1 MKKLYL
7 FAIATLL
14 TLQSCT
20 VMKDVTTTNREA
32 SYSVS
37 LNKVELPS
45 NSKER
50 FSETI
55 QKDNSD
61 GSVTKYVFEDE
72 KIKIFWMVFN
82 DQFAFTIYNKSD
94 HAIKISWDDAVYV
107 GVDKNISKMIH
118 SGIKYIQRN
127 DGQVA
132 TTIPKGAKL
141 DDILVP
147 VDHIK
152 YYEYLGWRTSSL
164 FPHSFSTDDEMQK
177 AEKLEGETVSILLP
191 IMIEGIQNDYTFTF
205 KIDNVTTESKTTT
218 SQVHDTDAEMWS
230 IIGWSV
236 GLCVGVPVII
246 LLMVL

>member
-107 GVDKNISKMIH
+107 GVDKNISTMIH

-147 VDHIK
+147 VDNIK
-152 YYEYLGWRTSSL
+152 YYEYLGWRTSPL

-218 SQVHDTDAEMWS
+218 SQVHDTDAEMRS

-236 GLCVGVPVII
+236 SLCVGVPVII